1 MLPAGTRPWW
11 SVRPDQVPAKDQRL
25 GVLARGKVPSLLR
38 GNHRRSFFRVVL
50 WKDLDAFHF
59 WWGDKEPHGA
69 FCPSPTRI
77 RFPGGQRTVVTP
89 TCLGSLHLVR
99 GSVTLEVL
107 AHECMHAMV
116 RRMQAEQPSVKEIV
130 DQAEGPRHWSGR
142 ADEEVAYEMGFWVS
156 ALAQWIEDFERT
168 A

>member
-1 MLPAGTRPWW
+1 M
-11 SVRPDQVPAKDQRL
+11 
-25 GVLARGKVPSLLR
+25 
-38 GNHRRSFFRVVL
+38 
-50 WKDLDAFHF
+50 
-59 WWGDKEPHGA
+59 
-69 FCPSPTRI
+69 
-77 RFPGGQRTVVTP
+77 VTP